1 MATTVSTN
9 EKDSKEN
16 ENSQDESDGYSRWN
30 HLPDIV
36 LLEIYSLLG
45 DTDRLHMATVCRHWK
60 RMFYSPYLWRKRK
73 FMFGGMLAEESA
85 KKACAYLKIF
95 GRHLRVLTVGFHAP
109 TLRTVKSISRAA
121 EIFFKRMT
129 FLPELHLKEFTL
141 FHINMEHYWHFLISR
156 NRVIN
161 AVCRFLRRLRFLH
174 TLNLVA
180 ARLTLSDGCRVL
192 ESLTRGCAARTL
204 RTFYM
209 EDIFTSSVFPVIH
222 KRYLNAV
229 SKFRGLRYLYTNYN
243 TVNGQILLNF
253 AKNLGDYFERLTVT
267 IDEDV
272 SRNLIP
278 EDAWVKFARKC
289 RNIKVSFY
297 IYASGFQHSVTE
309 ALVDGIPMIEVDI
322 VSWPALVS
330 HRPDVERRIPLLIK
344 HVADSYYKTLDETLL
359 YLLRKCNR
367 VRELNLYCRLSVA
380 TVETLCKYQQEGKI
394 DLHSLNL
401 SIHGLT
407 DEEWAHLTRVRSQL
421 LAVISRKKGIII
433 TSEHEYDDETE
444 SDEDSNSDNLE

>member
-1 MATTVSTN
+1 MAMTDSTST
-9 EKDSKEN
+9 EDSKEN
-16 ENSQDESDGYSRWN
+16 EDTQDENECYSRWN

-45 DTDRLHMATVCRHWK
+45 DSDRLRMATVCKQWK
-60 RMFYSPYLWRKRK
+60 RIFYSPFLWRKRK
-73 FMFGGMLAEESA
+73 FMFGGVLAEDTA
-85 KKACAYLKIF
+85 KKACAYLKVF
-95 GRHLRVLTVGFHAP
+95 GKHLRVLTVGFHAP
-109 TLRTVKSISRAA
+109 TLRTVKAISRAA
-121 EIFFKRMT
+121 ETFFKRLT
-129 FLPELHLKEFTL
+129 FLPGLHLKQFTL
-141 FHINMEHYWHFLISR
+141 FHVNMEHYWHFLISR

-161 AVCRFLRRLRFLH
+161 ALCRFLRRLRFLQ

-209 EDIFTSSVFPVIH
+209 EDIFTSTVFPVLH
-222 KRYLNAV
+222 KRYIYAV

-253 AKNLGDYFERLTVT
+253 AKNLGENFEKLTVT
-267 IDEDV
+267 VDEDI

-278 EDAWVKFARKC
+278 EDTWFKFARKC
-289 RNIKVSFY
+289 RNVSVSFY

-309 ALVDGIPMIEVDI
+309 ALVDGIPMTEVDI

-344 HVADSYYKTLDETLL
+344 HVAEFYYRTLGNHLFVICHFIFSLFLTIKL
-359 YLLRKCNR
+359 YM
-367 VRELNLYCRLSVA
+367 
-380 TVETLCKYQQEGKI
+380 
-394 DLHSLNL
+394 
-401 SIHGLT
+401 
-407 DEEWAHLTRVRSQL
+407 
-421 LAVISRKKGIII
+421 
-433 TSEHEYDDETE
+433 
-444 SDEDSNSDNLE
+444 